1 MRTMRRQFPLLPRRA
16 IVLCVLLI
24 AAQLSPVAADNQPRK
39 AKESEAKRL
48 VALGRTA
55 EKQGRLIEARRQ
67 YLASEHVLFNTDA
80 EEGLA
85 RIAEAAR
92 DQVKAM
98 MADAAQA
105 YTTENFAKAAQLLES
120 AAALHPGHLGIGCNL
135 ALTRYQQDNRGQAL
149 ALLDHCVGA
158 LQDKEPRRQLAELYT
173 ALQTGDRQTV
183 TPPAISQRIALLN
196 HAILKEGDQDGQLDD
211 DDVDEPAGSASE
223 AGLCAQ
229 MKALQGALVDNP
241 AMVFNLAKCAES
253 EGRFADAA
261 SLLTKYIER
270 APRAADL
277 DEVRARLTLL
287 NSLSSLPDPQGSLV
301 RTSYANAAK
310 HIQTRSYDRAIVE
323 YQIADEAMPAF
334 TESKRRLANLVGA
347 QGQVEQARAYWQQV
361 ILADPIDES
370 KQQAQI
376 IIDSLDAGKAQYEE
390 LIGGARQILHDLV
403 GRSFLEGEPVS
414 RVYAAYRLQL
424 ANEKIESAAYL
435 FPLAS
440 EVNLLQAFT
449 CAQLNDFRCVR
460 ASFDA
465 LRSLTR
471 PVSFYA
477 AVFYSVPEPNSR
489 PKQRRT
495 YGKFEFEK
503 GTVRFAEISTVNP
516 KKRSAQPPAL
526 GAGDDRLGHLG
537 AADGLRSA
545 KFQGFT
551 VPATAIKHLE
561 NKDGLLY
568 LEVDDRRI
576 KRRHMLIE
584 PLSLA
589 LGVPPTG
596 PGARRH
602 LNNYINI
609 AEKYGDV
616 EKAKLGNESTTTG
629 EKLKMAYNIATIGLD
644 VTSVMFGNFFA
655 VVDVAGGVTGL
666 GRNIALNQ
674 RQVQRLAWEQRQAV
688 RGMAFKAIPTEP
700 ARLAFRRDL
709 R

>member
-1 MRTMRRQFPLLPRRA
+1 MRTMRRQFALLSRRA
-16 IVLCVLLI
+16 TALCVLLI
-24 AAQLSPVAADNQPRK
+24 AAQLSPVAADDQQKK

-48 VALGRTA
+48 IALGRTA

-80 EEGLA
+80 EEGFA

-92 DQVKAM
+92 EQVKAM
-98 MADAAQA
+98 MVDAAQA
-105 YTTENFAKAAQLLES
+105 YAMENFAKAAQLLEG

-135 ALTRYQQDNRGQAL
+135 ALTRYQQDNRRQAL
-149 ALLDHCVGA
+149 SLLDQCVGA
-158 LQDKEPRRQLAELYT
+158 LQDKEPRRQLAELHT
-173 ALQTGDRQTV
+173 ALQTGDRLTMA
-183 TPPAISQRIALLN
+183 PPAISQRIALLN
-196 HAILKEGDQDGQLDD
+196 HAILKERDQDGQLDD
-211 DDVDEPAGSASE
+211 DDVDEPAGSATA

-229 MKALQGALVDNP
+229 MKALQAALPDNP

-261 SLLTKYIER
+261 SLLARYIER

-277 DEVRARLTLL
+277 DEVRARLTVLK
-287 NSLSSLPDPQGSLV
+287 SVSSLPDPQGSLV
-301 RTSYANAAK
+301 QTAYANAAK
-310 HIQTRSYDRAIVE
+310 HIQTRRYDQAIAE
-323 YQIADEAMPAF
+323 YQIADAAMPEF
-334 TESKRRLANLVGA
+334 TESKRRLANLLAA
-347 QGQVEQARAYWQQV
+347 QGQVDRARTYWQQV
-361 ILADPIDES
+361 ILADPIEES
-370 KQQAQI
+370 KQQTQI
-376 IIDSLDAGKAQYEE
+376 VIDSLDGEKAQYEE
-390 LIGGARQILHDLV
+390 LIGAARQIVHDLV
-403 GRSFLEGEPVS
+403 GRSVLEGQPVS

-424 ANEKIESAAYL
+424 ANEKLASAAYL

-465 LRSLTR
+465 QRSLTR

-503 GTVRFAEISTVNP
+503 GMVRFAEISTVNP
-516 KKRSAQPPAL
+516 KKRSAQPPTL
-526 GAGDDRLGHLG
+526 GAGEDRLGRLG
-537 AADGLRSA
+537 SADGLRSA
-545 KFQGFT
+545 KYQGFT
-551 VPATAIKHLE
+551 VPATAIKHFE

-576 KRRHMLIE
+576 KRRHMLVE

-589 LGVPPTG
+589 LAVPPTG

-602 LNNYINI
+602 LNNYIDI
-609 AEKYGDV
+609 AGKYGEV
-616 EKAKLGNESTTTG
+616 EKAKLGKESTTAG
-629 EKLKMAYNIATIGLD
+629 EKLKIAFNIATIGLD
-644 VTSVMFGNFFA
+644 ITSVMFGNFFA
-655 VVDVAGGVTGL
+655 AVDVAAGMTGL
-666 GRNIALNQ
+666 GRNVALNQ

-688 RGMAFKAIPTEP
+688 SGMAFKAIPTEP
-700 ARLAFRRDL
+700 ARLTFRKDL

>member
-1 MRTMRRQFPLLPRRA
+1 MGLRFPVPRRA
-16 IVLCVLLI
+16 TVLCVLLV
-24 AAQLSPVAADNQPRK
+24 AAQLSPVAADNQPKK

-48 VALGRTA
+48 SALGRTA
-55 EKQGRLIEARRQ
+55 EKQGRLLEARRQ
-67 YLASEHVLFNTDA
+67 YLASEHVLFTTDA
-80 EEGLA
+80 EKGLE

-92 DQVKAM
+92 EQVNAM
-98 MADAAQA
+98 MAEAAQA

-135 ALTRYQQDNRGQAL
+135 ALTRYQQDKRAQAL
-149 ALLDHCVGA
+149 ALLDQCVRA
-158 LQDKEPRRQLAELYT
+158 LQDREPRRQLAELFT
-173 ALQTGDRQTV
+173 ALQTGDRSALA
-183 TPPAISQRIALLN
+183 PPAISQRIALLN
-196 HAILKEGDQDGQLDD
+196 HAILKEVDQNGQLDD
-211 DDVDEPAGSASE
+211 DEIDAPAGAASAV
-223 AGLCAQ
+223 GLCAQ
-229 MKALQGALVDNP
+229 MKALQVLADHP

-261 SLLTKYIER
+261 GLLTKYIER
-270 APRAADL
+270 TPRAADL
-277 DEVRARLTLL
+277 DEVRARLTVL
-287 NSLSSLPDPQGSLV
+287 NSLSALPDPQGAVV
-301 RTSYANAAK
+301 RTSYVNAAK
-310 HIQTRSYDRAIVE
+310 HIQTRRYDQAIVE
-323 YQIADEAMPAF
+323 YQVADQAMPEF
-334 TESKRRLANLVGA
+334 IESKRRLANLLAA
-347 QGQVEQARAYWQQV
+347 QGQVDRARAYWQQV
-361 ILADPIDES
+361 ILTDSIEES
-370 KQQAQI
+370 KQQTQI
-376 IIDSLDAGKAQYEE
+376 LIDSLDAEQAQYDE
-390 LIGGARQILHDLV
+390 LVAGARQILHDLV

-424 ANEKIESAAYL
+424 ANEKLESAAYL

-465 LRSLTR
+465 QRSLTR

-477 AVFYSVPEPNSR
+477 AVFYSVPEPNGR

-495 YGKFEFEK
+495 YGKFEFDQ

-516 KKRSAQPPAL
+516 KKRSAQAPTL
-526 GAGDDRLGHLG
+526 GAAEDRLGGFG

-568 LEVDDRRI
+568 LEVDDKRI
-576 KRRHMLIE
+576 KRRHMLVE

-589 LGVPPTG
+589 LAVPPTG

-602 LNNYINI
+602 LNNYINL
-609 AEKYGDV
+609 AERYGDV
-616 EKAKLGNESTTTG
+616 EKAKLGKESMTAG
-629 EKLKMAYNIATIGLD
+629 ERMKMVYDIATIGFD

-655 VVDVAGGVTGL
+655 AVDVAAGVTGL
-666 GRNIALNQ
+666 GRKIALNQ

-688 RGMAFKAIPTEP
+688 SGMAFKAIPTETV
-700 ARLAFRRDL
+700 RLVFRKDL

>member
-1 MRTMRRQFPLLPRRA
+1 MRTMRRHFRFLPRRA
-16 IVLCVLLI
+16 AILCVLLL
-24 AAQLSPVAADNQPRK
+24 AAQLSPVAADNQQRK

-48 VALGRTA
+48 IALGRSA
-55 EKQGRLIEARRQ
+55 EKQGRLLEARRQ
-67 YLASEHVLFNTDA
+67 YLAAEHVVFNTDA

-85 RIAEAAR
+85 RVAAAAR
-92 DQVKAM
+92 EQVKAM

-135 ALTRYQQDNRGQAL
+135 ALTRYQQDNRVQAL
-149 ALLDHCVGA
+149 SLLDQCVGA

-173 ALQTGDRQTV
+173 ALQTGDRRTIV
-183 TPPAISQRIALLN
+183 PSAISQRIALLN
-196 HAILKEGDQDGQLDD
+196 HAILKESDQDGQLDD
-211 DDVDEPAGSASE
+211 DDDEAPAGAASA

-229 MKALQGALVDNP
+229 MKALQTALADNP

-261 SLLTKYIER
+261 SLLNKYLER
-270 APRAADL
+270 APQAADL
-277 DEVRARLTLL
+277 DEVRARLMVL
-287 NSLSSLPDPQGSLV
+287 NSLSALPDPQGPLV
-301 RTSYANAAK
+301 RTSYATAARY
-310 HIQTRSYDRAIVE
+310 IQIRSYDQAIAE
-323 YQIADEAMPAF
+323 YQIADEAMPEF
-334 TESKRRLANLVGA
+334 MESKRRLASLLGA
-347 QGQVEQARAYWQQV
+347 QGEFERARAYWQQV
-361 ILADPIDES
+361 ILADSIDES

-376 IIDSLDAGKAQYEE
+376 LIDSFDAEQAQYEE
-390 LIGGARQILHDLV
+390 LVGAARQILHDLV

-424 ANEKIESAAYL
+424 ANEKLESAAYL

-440 EVNLLQAFT
+440 EVNVLQAFT

-465 LRSLTR
+465 QRSLTR

-477 AVFYSVPEPNSR
+477 AVYYSVPEPNSR

-495 YGKFEFEK
+495 YGKFEFDK

-516 KKRSAQPPAL
+516 KKRSAQPPTL
-526 GAGDDRLGHLG
+526 GAAEDRLGRLG

-568 LEVDDRRI
+568 LEVDDKRI

-589 LGVPPTG
+589 LAVPPIG

-602 LNNYINI
+602 LNNYIYI
-609 AEKYGDV
+609 AERYGAVD
-616 EKAKLGNESTTTG
+616 KAKIGKESMTAG
-629 EKLKMAYNIATIGLD
+629 ERLKMAYNIATIGLD
-644 VTSVMFGNFFA
+644 ITSVMFGNFFA
-655 VVDVAGGVTGL
+655 AVDVATGVTGL
-666 GRNIALNQ
+666 GRKIALNQ
-674 RQVQRLAWEQRQAV
+674 RQVRRLEWEQRQAV

-700 ARLAFRRDL
+700 ARLAFRKDL